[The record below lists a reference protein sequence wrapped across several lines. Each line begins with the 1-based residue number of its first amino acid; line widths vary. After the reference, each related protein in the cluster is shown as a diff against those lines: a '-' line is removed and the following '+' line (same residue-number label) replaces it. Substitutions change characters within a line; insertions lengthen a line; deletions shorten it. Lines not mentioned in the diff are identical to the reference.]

1 MMDQSRLVLGAGGHA
16 NLGTGSRLSGE
27 LSVPG
32 TVELPGRVEGRV
44 DASEIVIEETG
55 EVEGELHAAHIT
67 IKGRF
72 EGRVAGGTVE
82 LHATA
87 QVSGEIAYETLR
99 IDSGAKI
106 QAEFTRRTLGDS
118 ASPATSP
125 PSAREG

>member
-32 TVELPGRVEGRV
+32 TVELPGRVDGRV
-44 DASEIVIEETG
+44 QASEIVIEETG
-55 EVEGELHAAHIT
+55 QVEGELHALRIT

-72 EGRVAGGTVE
+72 NGKVAGGVVE
-82 LHATA
+82 LHASA

-118 ASPATSP
+118 ASPAMFSP
-125 PSAREG
+125 ASRED